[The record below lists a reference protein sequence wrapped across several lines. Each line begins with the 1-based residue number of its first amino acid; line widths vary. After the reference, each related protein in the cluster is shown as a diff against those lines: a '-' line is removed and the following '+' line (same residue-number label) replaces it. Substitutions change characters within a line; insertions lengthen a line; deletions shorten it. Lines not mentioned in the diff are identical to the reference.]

1 MDRIHLPVLGISLLK
16 MFEIY
21 GQGVF
26 KMKIGKQASS
36 ISWSFFLSLFPFI
49 LFMLSLLPY
58 LPHYEKLIFY
68 VFEIF
73 LPNIL
78 PDNVLYDVS
87 NYLQNSILPNL
98 KNLNQLTI
106 ILALFF
112 ATNGTQSLISGFNEH
127 TDLKR
132 GVIKEYA
139 VALAITL
146 VFIAVIILTLFGVY
160 YSEVVLKL
168 FTPEYSISWL
178 VKNMSKLIGFVSF
191 PLFYFLLM
199 SLLYWMGCLKITSW
213 KQAIPGA
220 LLTTVLFILLTYG
233 FAIYVAN
240 FARYNVLYGSIGTII
255 LMMIWININ
264 IILILLGNELNLAI
278 KRVRVE
284 KMIAEEVF
292 NEAEHFH
299 PQTFMEI
306 PDDDEAHKI
315 NLK

>member
-1 MDRIHLPVLGISLLK
+1 M
-16 MFEIY
+16 
-21 GQGVF
+21 
-26 KMKIGKQASS
+26 
-36 ISWSFFLSLFPFI
+36 
-49 LFMLSLLPY
+49 
-58 LPHYEKLIFY
+58 
-68 VFEIF
+68 
-73 LPNIL
+73 
-78 PDNVLYDVS
+78 
-87 NYLQNSILPNL
+87 
-98 KNLNQLTI
+98 
-106 ILALFF
+106 
-112 ATNGTQSLISGFNEH
+112 
-127 TDLKR
+127 
-132 GVIKEYA
+132 
-139 VALAITL
+139 ALAITL

-168 FTPEYSISWL
+168 FTPEYNISWL

-299 PQTFMEI
+299 PQAFMDI
-306 PDDDEAHKI
+306 PDDEEAHKI